1 MAVPA
6 IRRPARSRAEL
17 RLQARIGLEDLLN
30 MPDGTLAPNNTALVK
45 TARTFSDR
53 PT

>member
-6 IRRPARSRAEL
+6 IRRPARSRAGL
-17 RLQARIGLEDLLN
+17 RLQARIGLEDVLN